1 MPYLEDF
8 SITISLTGTYF
19 VRNFV
24 EGLHYINTSVASTQ
38 FILINESIVKILLNS
53 YKMSQYDWFQAVLT
67 LFQPQVHF
75 YMLQKLTLLF
85 IQISAYHISLIIS
98 YHLLCSLFPLLC

>member
-24 EGLHYINTSVASTQ
+24 EGLHYIYTSVASTQ
-38 FILINESIVKILLNS
+38 FILINERIVKILLNS
-53 YKMSQYDWFQAVLT
+53 
-67 LFQPQVHF
+67 
-75 YMLQKLTLLF
+75 
-85 IQISAYHISLIIS
+85 
-98 YHLLCSLFPLLC
+98 